1 MFQQNNIPDSNL
13 YIWNLEKD
21 SLGYFDF
28 EKGFN
33 DIDEEALSLQSNED
47 RTVYEK

>member
-1 MFQQNNIPDSNL
+1 MPDSNL

-28 EKGFN
+28 QKGLN
-33 DIDEEALSLQSNED
+33 DADEILFSNTNNQD
-47 RTVYEK
+47 DKTAYEK

>member
-1 MFQQNNIPDSNL
+1 MPDSNL

-28 EKGFN
+28 DKGLN
-33 DIDEEALSLQSNED
+33 DIDEVAHINDSQED
-47 RTVYEK
+47 KTAYEK